1 MKSIRTKIIMILNGI
16 SILSILLIGSYF
28 VYDLVQENHRQSD
41 DYRTSLE
48 VSTDRGLKTQ
58 VETVVSAINSIYRE
72 QQAGK
77 LTEEQ
82 AKLQAANLVRNLRY
96 DKDSY
101 FWIDTA
107 QGVNVVLLGRE
118 VEGKSRLNDV
128 DTKGVSYIKDMVNN
142 GLKDGGGFTNYSFPK
157 PGEKVDLPKRAY
169 TVAFKPYNW
178 VIGTGVWIDYIDN
191 LVAEHEKVSNENLRR
206 NLLFVFGVMF
216 FVQLIVMCLAI
227 YIAKYVAAPI
237 SAATARLNLFASG
250 DFTDTGA
257 SEFVHR
263 NDEFGEMSKA
273 FAVLN
278 KTMNDLIKQIANS
291 AEQVASA
298 SEELTASADQS
309 ALVSSQVAD
318 SITDVAHAS
327 HKQVEAVE
335 ETSAVVE
342 ELSAS
347 LQEVAVNA
355 TLSADQAIEATET
368 AKEGSKNVDNAVN
381 QMNLIEKAVNNSAE
395 VVTQLGERSKQIGT
409 IVDTIAGIAGQTNL
423 LALNAAIEAA
433 RAGAQGRGFAVVAEE
448 VRKLAEQSQDA
459 AKQIAELIG
468 EIQKDTDQAVVTMNQ
483 GTKEVSIGT
492 EVVINAGHSFIAIA
506 KLVETVAGQT
516 KGIANTINEMASGTE
531 RIVGSVQDIDT
542 MCKSVSDEAQN
553 VSAATEEQTA
563 SMNEIATASQSLATM
578 AQELQ
583 VSIQK
588 FRV

>member
-28 VYDLVQENHRQSD
+28 VYNLVQENLRQSAE
-41 DYRTSLE
+41 YRTSLE
-48 VSTDRGLKTQ
+48 ESTDRGMKTQ
-58 VETVVSAINSIYRE
+58 VEIAVSAINSIYKE
-72 QQAGK
+72 QQTGK

-101 FWIDTA
+101 FWIDTD
-107 QGVNVVLLGRE
+107 QGVNVVLLGRDA
-118 VEGKSRLNDV
+118 EGKSRMNATDSN
-128 DTKGVSYIKDMVNN
+128 GISFIKDMIAN
-142 GLKDGGGFTNYSFPK
+142 GLKEGGGFSNYSFPK
-157 PGEKVDLPKRAY
+157 PGEQNPLPKRSY
-169 TVAFKPYNW
+169 TLAFQPYHW
-178 VIGTGVWIDYIDN
+178 VIGTGIWIDHIDT
-191 LVAEHEKVSNENLRR
+191 LVADYEKVASENLCK
-206 NLLFVFGVMF
+206 NLLFVFGVMI

-227 YIAKYVAAPI
+227 YIAKYFAAPI
-237 SAATARLNLFASG
+237 IAATARLNLFASG
-250 DFTDTGA
+250 DFSDHGA
-257 SEFVHR
+257 SEFIHR

-278 KTMNDLIKQIANS
+278 KTMNALIKQIANS

-318 SITDVAHAS
+318 SITDVAHSS
-327 HKQVEAVE
+327 HKQVEAVQ

-347 LQEVAVNA
+347 LQEVAANA
-355 TLSADQAIEATET
+355 TLSADKAIEATET
-368 AKEGSKNVDNAVN
+368 AKEGSKKVDNAVN

-395 VVTQLGERSKQIGT
+395 VVSKLGERSKQIGT
-409 IVDTIAGIAGQTNL
+409 IVDTISGIAGQTNL

-433 RAGAQGRGFAVVAEE
+433 RAGEQGRGFAVVAEE
-448 VRKLAEQSQDA
+448 VRKLAEQSQEA

-468 EIQKDTDQAVVTMNQ
+468 EIQTDTDEAVVTMNE
-483 GTKEVSIGT
+483 GTKEVTTGT
-492 EVVINAGHSFIAIA
+492 EVVINAGQSFIAIA
-506 KLVETVAGQT
+506 KLVETVAGET
-516 KGIANTINEMASGTE
+516 KGIASTINDMASGTE
-531 RIVGSVQDIDT
+531 KIVGSVQEIDT
-542 MCKSVSDEAQN
+542 MSKNVSDEAQN

-583 VSIQK
+583 TAIHK

>member
-28 VYDLVQENHRQSD
+28 AYDLVKENVRQSAE
-41 DYRTSLE
+41 YRTYLE
-48 VSTDRGLKTQ
+48 ENTDRGLRTQ
-58 VETVVSAINSIYRE
+58 VETVVSAINSIYKE

-107 QGVNVVLLGRE
+107 HGVNVVLLGRD

-191 LVAEHEKVSNENLRR
+191 LVAEHEKVANENLRK
-206 NLLFVFGVMF
+206 NLLFVFGVMV

-227 YIAKYVAAPI
+227 YIAKYFAAPI
-237 SAATARLNLFASG
+237 VAATARLKLFASG
-250 DFTDTGA
+250 DFSDTGA
-257 SEFVHR
+257 SQFVHR

-327 HKQVEAVE
+327 HKQVEAVQ

-347 LQEVAVNA
+347 LQEVAANA
-355 TLSADQAIEATET
+355 TLSANQAIEATDT
-368 AKEGSKNVDNAVN
+368 AKQGSGNVDNAVN
-381 QMNLIEKAVNNSAE
+381 QMSLIEKAVSNSAE
-395 VVTQLGERSKQIGT
+395 VVAKLGERSKQIGT

-433 RAGAQGRGFAVVAEE
+433 RAGEQGRGFAVVAEE

-468 EIQKDTDQAVVTMNQ
+468 EIQRDTDQAVVTMNQ
-483 GTKEVSIGT
+483 GTKEVSTGT
-492 EVVINAGHSFIAIA
+492 QVVINAGHSFIAIA
-506 KLVETVAGQT
+506 KLVETVAQQT
-516 KGIANTINEMASGTE
+516 KGIASTINEMASGTE
-531 RIVGSVQDIDT
+531 RIVGSVQEIDT
-542 MCKSVSDEAQN
+542 MSKNVSDEAQN